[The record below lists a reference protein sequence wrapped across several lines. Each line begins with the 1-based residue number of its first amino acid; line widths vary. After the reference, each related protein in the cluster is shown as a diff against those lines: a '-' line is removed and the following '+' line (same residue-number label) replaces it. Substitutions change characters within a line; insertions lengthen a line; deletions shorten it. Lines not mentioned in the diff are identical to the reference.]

1 MANFIQY
8 HENKTVDE
16 AINEYFSLLDEEIS
30 YFSGSSRVVIEKVGE
45 EEVALPNYTAS
56 GFKSDGKGLIV
67 CHHYLEDSESFTEIF
82 CPFTKTLKKFEIK
95 KDNILI
101 FPVFWGV
108 LIRHTN
114 TKGSEKKYNKIS
126 FNFKVVPFS

>member
-16 AINEYFSLLDEEIS
+16 AINDYFSILDEEIS
-30 YFSGSSRVVIEKVGE
+30 YFSGEVLIEKVGE
-45 EEVALPNYTAS
+45 DEVALPNYTAR
-56 GFKSDGKGLIV
+56 GFTSEGGGLII

-82 CPFTKTLKKFEIK
+82 CPFTKTLKKFEIR
-95 KDNILI
+95 KDNMLI

-108 LIRHTN
+108 LVRHTN
-114 TKGSEKKYNKIS
+114 TKGTEKKYNKIS
-126 FNFKVVPFS
+126 FNFKVVPSS

>member
-30 YFSGSSRVVIEKVGE
+30 YFSGRVIIEKVSE
-45 EEVALPNYTAS
+45 EEVAFPNYTAS

-67 CHHYLEDSESFTEIF
+67 CHHYLEDSDSFTEIF
-82 CPFTKTLKKFEIK
+82 CPFTKTLKKFEIRK
-95 KDNILI
+95 NNILI

-108 LIRHTN
+108 LVRHTN
-114 TKGSEKKYNKIS
+114 TKVSEKKYNNIS